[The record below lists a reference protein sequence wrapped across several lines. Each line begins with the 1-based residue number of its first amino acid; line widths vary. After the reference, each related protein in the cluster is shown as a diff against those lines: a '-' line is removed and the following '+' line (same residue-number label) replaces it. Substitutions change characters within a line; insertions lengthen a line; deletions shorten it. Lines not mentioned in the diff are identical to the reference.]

1 MRGPYRATRR
11 ISVRLALVLAP
22 LLGISASTSALPADF
37 SDVDVPG
44 FTEPAAGRQLWEPPA
59 TSVSAD
65 DPAAPSRSPVK
76 REAMRGNPL
85 WAVPL
90 AVLADT
96 NERPIFSASR
106 RRPPPPV
113 VSVSASKA
121 PPIPPSPP
129 SAELRLVL
137 VGTVVGS
144 DQSVGIFVDQTTK
157 ATLRL
162 KLDGDYRGWRLRS
175 VHRRE
180 VTMAR
185 GELTETLTLPNAAE
199 AAPASRPA
207 VAESA
212 VSRGSSHTPQ
222 YD

>member
-1 MRGPYRATRR
+1 M
-11 ISVRLALVLAP
+11 RLALVLAP
-22 LLGISASTSALPADF
+22 LLDVSAATSALPADL
-37 SDVDVPG
+37 SDIEVSG
-44 FTEPAAGRQLWEPPA
+44 SIEPAFSRPLWESPA
-59 TSVSAD
+59 TSARAV
-65 DPAAPSRSPVK
+65 DPAAPSPPPIR

-90 AVLADT
+90 AALSDT

-106 RRPPPPV
+106 RPPPPPV
-113 VSVSASKA
+113 SAFASKA
-121 PPIPPSPP
+121 PPMPPNPP
-129 SAELRLVL
+129 PVELRLVL
-137 VGTVVGS
+137 VGTVIGS
-144 DQSVGIFVDQTTK
+144 DQSVGIFVDETSK

-162 KLDGDYRGWRLRS
+162 RLDGDYQGWRLRS

-185 GELTETLTLPNAAE
+185 GELTETLKLQKSGE
-199 AAPASRPA
+199 GVSASRPA

-212 VSRGSSHTPQ
+212 VRRGSSHTPQ